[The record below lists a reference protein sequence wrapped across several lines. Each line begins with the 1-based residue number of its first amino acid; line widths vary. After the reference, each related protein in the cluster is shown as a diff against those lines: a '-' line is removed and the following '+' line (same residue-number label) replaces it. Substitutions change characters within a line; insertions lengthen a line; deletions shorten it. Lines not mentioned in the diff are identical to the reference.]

1 MIHAEDE
8 DLLQELENEKA
19 CACGSYSFLFNI
31 SPATMNTFWF
41 EIIYWD
47 QSSPEVA
54 CQYIAR
60 LISRY

>member
-8 DLLQELENEKA
+8 DLLQELENETA

-31 SPATMNTFWF
+31 SPAAMSTFWF
-41 EIIYWD
+41 EIIHWD

-54 CQYIAR
+54 FN
-60 LISRY
+60 S

>member
-8 DLLQELENEKA
+8 DLLQELEKETA
-19 CACGSYSFLFNI
+19 CASGSYSFLFNI
-31 SPATMNTFWF
+31 SPAAMSTFWF

-54 CQYIAR
+54 FN
-60 LISRY
+60 S